1 MLGQTLD
8 LAAKW
13 LILLEN
19 KSFKKSSISLDKGDK
34 KSYIIPMKAE
44 NLRKIREKLD
54 MTRAQLARA
63 LDVNERT
70 VRRWENDETEIPR
83 TVELALREI
92 ERPAAR

>member
-1 MLGQTLD
+1 
-8 LAAKW
+8 
-13 LILLEN
+13 
-19 KSFKKSSISLDKGDK
+19 
-34 KSYIIPMKAE
+34 MKAE
-44 NLRKIREKLD
+44 NLKKIREKLD

>member
-1 MLGQTLD
+1 MR
-8 LAAKW
+8 
-13 LILLEN
+13 
-19 KSFKKSSISLDKGDK
+19 FPLDKL
-34 KSYIIPMKAE
+34 SLNVYIETMKAE
-44 NLRKIREKLD
+44 NLKKIREKLD